1 MYSRELASGP
11 WIKFLSILHY
21 SILYQKSVG
30 LSIILNPNKF
40 LQMDLQG
47 SRFLGPNVMN
57 KMQHVRYNQIIHPD
71 HCD

>member
-40 LQMDLQG
+40 VQMDLQ
-47 SRFLGPNVMN
+47 
-57 KMQHVRYNQIIHPD
+57 
-71 HCD
+71 